1 MVRFMEAID
10 RDRRVR
16 VLVAH
21 PSQQHSYQLASAL
34 KLNGELGL
42 YATTVYDSPRSITR
56 IVSQVLKG
64 EMQRRAKGR
73 RCENLEDSD
82 VFQCCELLCLAK
94 LFCMHVPF
102 AKRFY
107 LPIRYFTADRFAKKI
122 AKLAIKEQF
131 DAVITF
137 DDTSPILFETLKKKA
152 PGIVRILDMSAA
164 NPLFMRDIY
173 DNDINMQ
180 PTFASKLKKERS
192 VVWDPV
198 LVDRTSRELE
208 AAQYYLCASQFVVS
222 SLEYSGIAPENCF
235 ICRYGVD
242 TEQFSFSKRFVEEGR
257 PVRFVYVGGTKEFKG
272 ISYLLDAFMEIDA
285 KDATLTVVGE
295 NSLDTTL
302 LQKYKGTIEFVG
314 SIVHSDM
321 PDELAKYDVMIFPS
335 LGDGFGLA
343 MTEGLAS
350 GLPVVG
356 SKNSAAPDLIRDGE
370 EGCIIPIQSKEAIV
384 HAVTYFVNNK
394 EVISTMSSKARKL
407 AESMSWG
414 GYYESV
420 HRAIGKMLKGRE

>member
-1 MVRFMEAID
+1 MVRFMKAID
-10 RDRRVR
+10 SDRKVR

-34 KLNGELGL
+34 KLNDELGL
-42 YATTVYDSPRSITR
+42 YATTFYDSPRSITR
-56 IVSQVLKG
+56 MVSHVLKG
-64 EMQRRAKGR
+64 RMQRRAKGR

-82 VFQCCELLCLAK
+82 VFQCCELLCLIK

-102 AKRFY
+102 AKKFY
-107 LPIRYFTADRFAKKI
+107 LPVRYFTADRFAKKI
-122 AKLAIKEQF
+122 ARLAIKEKF

-137 DDTSPILFETLKKKA
+137 DDTSPILFETLKNEA
-152 PGIVRILDMSAA
+152 PEIVRILDMSAA
-164 NPLFMRDIY
+164 NTLFMRDIY
-173 DNDINMQ
+173 DKDISMQ
-180 PTFASKLKKERS
+180 PAFASKLRKERS
-192 VVWDPV
+192 VVWDSV
-198 LVDRTSRELE
+198 LIDRTSRELE

-222 SLEYSGIAPENCF
+222 SLEFSGIAPENCF

-242 TEQFSFSKRFVEEGR
+242 SEQFSFSKRVVEEDR

-272 ISYLLDAFMEIDA
+272 ISYLLDAFMEIDPR
-285 KDATLTVVGE
+285 DATLTVVGE
-295 NSLDTTL
+295 NNLDRPL

-321 PDELAKYDVMIFPS
+321 PNELSKYDVMIFPS

-356 SKNSAAPDLIRDGE
+356 SKNSAAPDLIREGE

-384 HAVTYFVNNK
+384 NAVAYFVKNK
-394 EVISTMSSKARKL
+394 DAIPTMSIKARKL
-407 AESMSWG
+407 AESMSWDS
-414 GYYESV
+414 YYESV
-420 HRAIGKMLKGRE
+420 HMAVGKMLKSRE